1 MSADQGRPGGG
12 TRGGGPVRAYVLR
25 GPGEGGVEDIPAP
38 VAGPGEAVIDVER
51 VGLCGTDTEFFTGEM
66 AYLQHGHATYPMRLG
81 HEWCGT
87 VRAVGPGADPAW
99 ASQRVMGDTMLG
111 CGACRRCQRGHQHV
125 CAQRTEVGVR
135 GGRPGALAEQVAVPV
150 SSLHA
155 LPAGIGETVGA
166 LVEPGANAL
175 RAARAARAR
184 PGDRILVMG
193 PGAIGSLVALYLRAD
208 GAEVHLMAPRTGSAA
223 FVRSLGFTNVW
234 TQDTLPDLPFDA
246 VVEATNAADLPAL
259 ALDLVEPA
267 GRVVYIGLAGR
278 PSLIDT
284 RVAALKDVTVT
295 GILSGSG
302 GIDAAIEAFA
312 APRVDPR
319 PLVGATVTLGEVSEV
334 LAGHRPPGAG
344 LGPKIHV
351 DPRAGS

>member
-1 MSADQGRPGGG
+1 
-12 TRGGGPVRAYVLR
+12 
-25 GPGEGGVEDIPAP
+25 VEDIPAP

-87 VRAVGPGADPAW
+87 VRAVGPGTDPAW
-99 ASQRVMGDTMLG
+99 AGQRVMGDTMLG

-135 GGRPGALAEQVAVPV
+135 GGRPGALAEQVAVPA
-150 SSLHA
+150 SSLHV
-155 LPAGIGETVGA
+155 LPAGIGKTVGA

-184 PGDRILVMG
+184 PGERILVMG

-208 GAEVHLMAPRTGSAA
+208 GAEVHLMGPWTGSAE

-234 TQDTLPDLPFDA
+234 TQDTLPDLPSDA
-246 VVEATNAADLPAL
+246 V
-259 ALDLVEPA
+259 
-267 GRVVYIGLAGR
+267 I
-278 PSLIDT
+278 
-284 RVAALKDVTVT
+284 
-295 GILSGSG
+295 
-302 GIDAAIEAFA
+302 
-312 APRVDPR
+312 
-319 PLVGATVTLGEVSEV
+319 
-334 LAGHRPPGAG
+334 
-344 LGPKIHV
+344 
-351 DPRAGS
+351 